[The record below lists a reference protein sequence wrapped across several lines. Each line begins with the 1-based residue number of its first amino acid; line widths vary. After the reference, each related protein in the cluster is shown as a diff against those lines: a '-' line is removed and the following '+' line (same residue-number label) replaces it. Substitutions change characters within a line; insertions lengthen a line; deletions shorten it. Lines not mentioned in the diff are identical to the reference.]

1 MSIEV
6 DADDPRPP
14 YEQIRAALAAEITSG
29 RLQAGQRLPTVR
41 QIAGDLRVAVGTAA
55 RAYREL
61 EEAGHV
67 ETRRSQGTTV
77 RPGRIIAVDV
87 TAAAEAFVR
96 EVRRDGVELAD
107 VLTAIEKAWSTKR

>member
-1 MSIEV
+1 MIQV

-14 YEQIRAALAAEITSG
+14 YEQIRAGLESEITSG
-29 RLQAGQRLPTVR
+29 RLPAGQRLPTVR

-77 RPGRIIAVDV
+77 RPGRVVAVDV
-87 TAAAEAFVR
+87 GAAAASFVR
-96 EVRRDGVELAD
+96 EVRRGDVELGEVLAAVEAAWAD
-107 VLTAIEKAWSTKR
+107 S